1 MNEKKI
7 IEFLDE
13 RLNTVNKEEK
23 AIYRRESFIYKIK
36 TDKAKNEI
44 RIQELYSIKNKR
56 LVERNTVINGKL
68 YGIREIYDEDG
79 YIFLRGAYLEG
90 KKIGLWHEYENGKI
104 KIKIS
109 FDEKERFCGLYK
121 EYYQNGQLKEE
132 SVYIKGELIK
142 KIKEY

>member
-56 LVERNTVINGKL
+56 LVERNRIV
-68 YGIREIYDEDG
+68 
-79 YIFLRGAYLEG
+79 A
-90 KKIGLWHEYENGKI
+90 
-104 KIKIS
+104 
-109 FDEKERFCGLYK
+109 
-121 EYYQNGQLKEE
+121 
-132 SVYIKGELIK
+132 
-142 KIKEY
+142 